1 MKMRTQPMS
10 SSKTYRPD
18 MLKPD
23 FSSAYF
29 ELSGPSIPDGM
40 IQGDG
45 LVRYLWRYFD
55 VLEGTEFPYTLQ
67 LLKSELTEIMAKT
80 KWPEA
85 KGVVFQFDI
94 LETGTT
100 TFGEVYIDLA
110 DNSSRQVL
118 YDLRSRDVR
127 LSVFPNIDVLIT
139 QLSWMPANL
148 KPEGKGDLVQVS
160 LV

>member
-67 LLKSELTEIMAKT
+67 LLKSELTEIMAGT

-85 KGVVFQFDI
+85 KGVIFQFDI

-100 TFGEVYIDLA
+100 TFGEVYIDLY
-110 DNSSRQVL
+110 DFSTRQVL
-118 YDLRSRDVR
+118 YDLRSRDIR
-127 LSVFPNIDVLIT
+127 LSTCQSIEYLIT
-139 QLSWMPANL
+139 QLAWMSASL
-148 KPEGKGDLVQVS
+148 KPEGKGDLVEIS